1 MGALLLLLGSA
12 VSIFHAGTMSGS
24 FVLCSRGPATGGK
37 PPGGTTRSLLLLPRA
52 LPRAAAG
59 TGGAGERTM
68 ILKVGPTASVDKA
81 HLQKPPS
88 EGARF
93 LLAGK

>member
-68 ILKVGPTASVDKA
+68 ILKVGPTASTEVVFF
-81 HLQKPPS
+81 S
-88 EGARF
+88 
-93 LLAGK
+93 LAQH